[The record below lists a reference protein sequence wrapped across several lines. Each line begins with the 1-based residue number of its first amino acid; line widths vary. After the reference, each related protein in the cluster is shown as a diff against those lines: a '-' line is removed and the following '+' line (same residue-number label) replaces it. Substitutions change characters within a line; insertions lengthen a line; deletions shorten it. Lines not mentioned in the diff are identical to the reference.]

1 VDFSGIGM
9 GLVSCCFVTLVPP
22 IPAGIAVL
30 AIRTIR
36 KRQGLPT
43 SATDGAA
50 WFALLYVIS
59 FVVCCVFIYFSYL
72 RYMYVM

>member
-9 GLVSCCFVTLVPP
+9 SLVSCCFVTLVPP
-22 IPAGIAVL
+22 IPAGTTVL

-43 SATDGAA
+43 SATDGMA
-50 WFALLYVIS
+50 WFALVYVIS
-59 FVVCCVFIYFSYL
+59 FVASCVFIYFSYL
-72 RYMYVM
+72 QYMYVM